1 LVDQWS
7 GFDVNIKAD
16 FTEYEVDEVRPTKM
30 SAMPLLTFPRSDSG
44 FPLYFGF
51 GAGLGVFFTQVEAE
65 SNLSFDYQLI
75 AGVRF
80 INLSGRFGL
89 FFEYG
94 LKNHL
99 HLLSD
104 GQVNGTFLSG
114 GAVFSF

>member
-1 LVDQWS
+1 
-7 GFDVNIKAD
+7 
-16 FTEYEVDEVRPTKM
+16 
-30 SAMPLLTFPRSDSG
+30 
-44 FPLYFGF
+44 
-51 GAGLGVFFTQVEAE
+51 
-65 SNLSFDYQLI
+65 LSFDYQLI

-80 INLSGRFGL
+80 TNLSGRFGL